1 MDYPTYASIIVGK
14 TINVELSDSDKEY
27 FEREGFSEED
37 VKNMVESQIRD
48 AIFEYI
54 KENDIKIILR

>member
-14 TINVELSDSDKEY
+14 TIKVEPSDSDKEY

>member
-14 TINVELSDSDKEY
+14 TIKVELSDSDKEY
-27 FEREGFSEED
+27 FEREGFSKED